1 MDKVIWSEGMFLRPQ
16 HFQQF
21 DRYLED
27 QLVNRTQ
34 HLTPYSWGFSQLEF
48 DESLLAFGKLA
59 ILSAAGVFPDG
70 TLFKINYDPA
80 YPLLIHLNKKQE
92 NQTIYLV
99 IPPKVK
105 GAVDSDE
112 DETSRGIRYRPT
124 SIDIR
129 DSHGVN
135 NERTYPISTG
145 TLKVELLT
153 EDQLDDP
160 LISIPLAQIKDI
172 HTDGAVT
179 LSSSFG
185 VPALDF
191 SVNAQSMVEL
201 TDLSALMQKKAK
213 QLAASVKSG
222 KGNGAGTVVDLLMLQ
237 ALNRW
242 GAQLAIL
249 IQQKPLHP
257 YDLFKKLVSLIA
269 EISTYT
275 LAERLP
281 AEKYEYKH
289 LESAAILTRL
299 VKRAR
304 VLVSTAFQ
312 SSATILPIQRKK
324 FGISLVGLS
333 NPSMAENSEFILAI
347 KADISV
353 DKIRNLVSNKLK
365 AGSIENIKDL
375 VNLQLPGCMK
385 EPLPVTPRQIPYHSG
400 MHYFRLSPDADMKAS
415 IKQSSGIGLHVSGDV
430 PGVEMELWVIPTGT
444 SKPERKEQ

>member
-27 QLVNRTQ
+27 QLVSRCQN
-34 HLTPYSWGFSQLEF
+34 LMPYCWGFSQLEF
-48 DESLLAFGKLA
+48 DESLLTFGKMA
-59 ILSAAGVFPDG
+59 ILSAAGIFPDG
-70 TLFKINYDPA
+70 SLFKVNYDPA
-80 YPLLIHLNKKQE
+80 YPLLIQLNKGQE
-92 NQTIYLV
+92 NQTIYLA

-112 DETSRGIRYRPT
+112 DETSRGIRYRLMP
-124 SIDIR
+124 IDIR
-129 DSHGVN
+129 DSHGIN
-135 NERTYPISTG
+135 NERSYPISTG

-153 EDQLDDP
+153 EDQLDDT
-160 LISIPLAQIKDI
+160 LISMPLARIQDI
-172 HTDGAVT
+172 QTDGAVVLDT
-179 LSSSFG
+179 SFG

-191 SVNAQSMVEL
+191 SVNAPCVAELSEL
-201 TDLSALMQKKAK
+201 TALMKKKAK

-242 GAQLAIL
+242 GAQLTIL
-249 IQQKPLHP
+249 VRQTPLHP
-257 YDLFKKLVSLIA
+257 YDVFKSLVSLIS

-281 AEKYEYKH
+281 AGEYEYQH
-289 LESAAILTRL
+289 LESAVLLMRL
-299 VKRAR
+299 IASAR
-304 VLVSTAFQ
+304 VLVSTAFK
-312 SSATILPIQRKK
+312 STATSLPIQRKK

-333 NPSMAENSEFILAI
+333 NQSMVDDAEFVLAI
-347 KADISV
+347 KADIPA
-353 DKIRNLVSNKLK
+353 DKIRSLVSHKLK

-375 VNLQLPGCMK
+375 VNLQLPGCIK

-400 MHYFRLSPDADMKAS
+400 MHYFRLSPDAEMRAS
-415 IKQSSGIGLHVSGDV
+415 IKHSSGMGLHISGDV
-430 PGVEMELWVIPTGT
+430 PGVEMEFWVIP
-444 SKPERKEQ
+444 SCASEEKE